1 VNASRKIII
10 VAVVAVCLGIYF
22 GMGCA
27 NDAKMNESTANV
39 DRISP
44 DKFAA
49 EVIQST
55 NLVVVD
61 FYATWC
67 GPCRVLSPMLDRLAA
82 SFTNNIKFVKVNLDE
97 APELAQKYSV
107 EAIPTLLF
115 FKRGEL
121 TDRMLGLQDEM
132 VLKAKLA
139 TFAADK

>member
-1 VNASRKIII
+1 VNASRKIIMS
-10 VAVVAVCLGIYF
+10 AVVAIGLGIYF

-27 NDAKMNESTANV
+27 NDAKMNKSTANV
-39 DRISP
+39 DHISQ
-44 DKFAA
+44 DDFAA
-49 EVIQST
+49 DVIQST

-67 GPCRVLSPMLDRLAA
+67 GPCRILSPMLDQLAA
-82 SFTNNIKFVKVNLDE
+82 SFTNNVKFVKINLDQSP
-97 APELAQKYSV
+97 ALAQKYSV

-132 VLKAKLA
+132 VLKARLA